1 MKERF
6 ETWLAP
12 QNDERREVAPLRQ
25 LGWAFLLAWVFC
37 VFYTNAAGVLSGNA
51 IPNAGEAAASAAP
64 VPTSI
69 GAALFYAVL
78 PLAASV
84 ATLAAIVLAEPRI
97 GSPTSHRPLF
107 VVAPPTAASTPSCSS
122 PSPIRAERPA
132 FRHQR
137 RGHGHRKR
145 ASAGDVGRVLR
156 RHPRD
161 RSEWLAPVPRFPP
174 PSSCFWYPPWTAG
187 ARRRRRGAP
196 LSPAMLPSRVDAEP
210 PPKALTAH
218 RFATERR
225 SPWRDSGA
233 RGSASSSCSPS

>member
-37 VFYTNAAGVLSGNA
+37 VFYTNAAGVLSGDA

-97 GSPTSHRPLF
+97 GSPTSHRPSSSS
-107 VVAPPTAASTPSCSS
+107 PPPLRPRALPSCSS
-122 PSPIRAERPA
+122 PSPI
-132 FRHQR
+132 Q
-137 RGHGHRKR
+137 G
-145 ASAGDVGRVLR
+145 
-156 RHPRD
+156 
-161 RSEWLAPVPRFPP
+161 
-174 PSSCFWYPPWTAG
+174 
-187 ARRRRRGAP
+187 
-196 LSPAMLPSRVDAEP
+196 
-210 PPKALTAH
+210 
-218 RFATERR
+218 
-225 SPWRDSGA
+225 
-233 RGSASSSCSPS
+233 